1 MAKVY
6 TFLDKKNKQMK
17 NQKKGETIMTL
28 KKPKLSILTMG
39 IVFIMFVS
47 VAYAAYVS
55 YNVTLPSFKG
65 NVTLLQGTKS
75 TNNYYVKHR
84 NILIGPHTDGQAM
97 NVWVEKYVNDD
108 WVKISD
114 TEVHYEGQGPYT
126 LFTNPTNKGDLIR
139 VRAENKSLSVYNYGA
154 IGEIDLY

>member
-1 MAKVY
+1 KVAMAKVY

-28 KKPKLSILTMG
+28 KKLKLSILTMG

-84 NILIGPHTDGQAM
+84 NILIGPHTD
-97 NVWVEKYVNDD
+97 EYIYVNDD

-126 LFTNPTNKGDLIR
+126 L
-139 VRAENKSLSVYNYGA
+139 
-154 IGEIDLY
+154 